1 MHKYV
6 QKSNNASTPTT
17 TPETL
22 KSADAVNGFSVRS
35 QPQADRLMT
44 PEQIENQTFQQYQFE
59 ATQLQI
65 QAKHGTITP
74 EGQRK
79 LGLLQSQMNNLLQ
92 AKVDKASRFGHR
104 LANIAINPTEGDFVQ
119 PIQPKLTLGQPGGNY
134 EQEADRTAAEVVS
147 WMQTPN
153 SLLFS
158 QNRAIQRQDMLS
170 VTHSIQQVG
179 AVQPQFSN
187 VVQRKGDDAKDE
199 TDTSNDETK
208 LASRAFLELATEL
221 DLLEYMP
228 HTAWLNKLPSFYQE
242 EIHGEFSFKNQE
254 QRFQQLLKRDKPYQ
268 SKQREKRATKD
279 KSKQQTIEDELKNRA
294 IELRT
299 QHDDKHIK
307 PKGVDK
313 SVVEIPEDGLRWD
326 EGRTLARLNF
336 VAYMTS
342 VLGSIE
348 AVKAHFMKVRPVKI
362 AGYGIHLS
370 DEAASRL
377 ETASKAFEGRY
388 TGMKFPVS
396 NVGIGLR
403 NRHQQEHKS
412 GLIGHPLGISL
423 DFFAFENPHLKESRF
438 LAETIG
444 GGPAFLKF
452 TNSKGEVLDFTARR
466 KIIEKLGRETL
477 KGVQP
482 GQHHKE
488 GEELLSQ
495 LDGAYAAM
503 VNTSKQFQESLPP
516 ESKAVLQAEVEKYW
530 SLRKKITDLNKSL
543 ESSQDPRQI
552 EVLKSLQALLP
563 EVFEPYLLKI
573 DEEME
578 ETRGQFADIDLDSLS
593 GSPSAY
599 DAAKQLRWIELGNA
613 RTDKQRE
620 AKKKEMKKKLQ
631 GVIKNFSKVFAGIDT
646 TQDNPEEL
654 KKVMEARIEAHYGRI
669 RVEKLKLL
677 RNRLLNDLDFV
688 FGARRDKAFMG
699 GNARQVENPSVLQL
713 LELGFIVNNEEQPEE
728 AATEDGQT
736 EAASAQSKQRKRS
749 DNKESFNKEFFQIMI
764 EHGFDPG
771 ASWGAVDTMHFDFI
785 EGFASQVKQ

>member
-1 MHKYV
+1 MHKHI
-6 QKSNNASTPTT
+6 QKSNYVSTPES
-17 TPETL
+17 P
-22 KSADAVNGFSVRS
+22 KSVDAVNGFSVRS

-44 PEQIENQTFQQYQFE
+44 PEQIENQTFQQYQLE

-79 LGLLQSQMNNLLQ
+79 LGLLQAQMNNLLQ
-92 AKVDKASRFGHR
+92 AKVDKASRFGHHF
-104 LANIAINPTEGDFVQ
+104 ANIAINPTEGNVVQ
-119 PIQPKLTLGQPGGNY
+119 PIQPKLTLGQPGDHY

-147 WMQTPN
+147 WMQSPN
-153 SLLFS
+153 TSLS
-158 QNRAIQRQDMLS
+158 NQGQAVQRRDMPTVTYSIQRVS
-170 VTHSIQQVG
+170 

-199 TDTSNDETK
+199 TDASNDETK

-221 DLLEYMP
+221 DLVDYIP

-254 QRFQQLLKRDKPYQ
+254 QRFQQLLNRDKPYQ
-268 SKQREKRATKD
+268 TKQREKRATKD

-299 QHDDKHIK
+299 QHGDKHIK
-307 PKGVDK
+307 PKGVEK

-362 AGYGIHLS
+362 AGYGIYLS

-477 KGVQP
+477 KGIEP

-543 ESSQDPRQI
+543 EKSKDPRELEI
-552 EVLKSLQALLP
+552 LKSLQALLP
-563 EVFEPYLLKI
+563 EVFKPYLLKI
-573 DEEME
+573 DEEIE
-578 ETRGQFADIDLDSLS
+578 KTREQFKDIDSLS

-599 DAAKQLRWIELGNA
+599 DAAKRLRWIELGKA

-620 AKKKEMKKKLQ
+620 AKKQEMRKKLQ

-646 TQDNPEEL
+646 TQDNPDDL
-654 KKVMEARIEAHYGRI
+654 KKLMEARIEAHYGRI

-728 AATEDGQT
+728 AATQDGQT

-749 DNKESFNKEFFQIMI
+749 DNKEF
-764 EHGFDPG
+764 
-771 ASWGAVDTMHFDFI
+771 
-785 EGFASQVKQ
+785 